1 MIKMDNLSKTYDKGV
16 KALNDVTL
24 HIFKGEFLF
33 LVGSS
38 GAGKSTIIKL
48 ISREELPT
56 RGKVHFNGKNIT
68 RFNGKE
74 VANLR
79 RRIGMVFQDFRL
91 MPQKNVFENVAFALQ
106 IAGTSRKKIRK
117 AVPPV
122 LKRVGLENK
131 AEVKPA
137 HLSGGEQQRVCIARA
152 IVNNPPLIIADEPT
166 GNLDPETSWS
176 IMELF
181 QEINH
186 RGTTVIVA
194 THAWDI
200 VDLMKQRVVTLSSGR
215 LVKNTEKEASIH

>member
-24 HIFKGEFLF
+24 HIYKGEFLF

-56 RGKVHFNGKNIT
+56 RGKVHFDGKNIT

-106 IAGTSRKKIRK
+106 IAGTSRKKILK

-122 LKRVGLENK
+122 LKRVVTGFWGSLK
-131 AEVKPA
+131 IVLAPSVKC
-137 HLSGGEQQRVCIARA
+137 LMVWKK
-152 IVNNPPLIIADEPT
+152 IILCP
-166 GNLDPETSWS
+166 
-176 IMELF
+176 IHIELKHC
-181 QEINH
+181 QPIWCP
-186 RGTTVIVA
+186 I
-194 THAWDI
+194 
-200 VDLMKQRVVTLSSGR
+200 
-215 LVKNTEKEASIH
+215 